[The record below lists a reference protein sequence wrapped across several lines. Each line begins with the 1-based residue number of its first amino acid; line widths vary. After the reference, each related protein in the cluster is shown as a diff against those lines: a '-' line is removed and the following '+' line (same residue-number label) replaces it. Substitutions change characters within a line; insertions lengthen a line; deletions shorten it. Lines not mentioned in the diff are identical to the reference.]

1 MAIEKMMEIP
11 LTVFHGYHS
20 GEKVK
25 IAQVVSSLAFLK
37 FFLKR
42 PLLFIVFI
50 FFKYKNNFNKY
61 FINLRISAFK

>member
-25 IAQVVSSLAFLK
+25 KAQVVSSLAFLK
-37 FFLKR
+37 FFFKH
-42 PLLFIVFI
+42 PLLFIVFYI
-50 FFKYKNNFNKY
+50 FQ
-61 FINLRISAFK
+61 I